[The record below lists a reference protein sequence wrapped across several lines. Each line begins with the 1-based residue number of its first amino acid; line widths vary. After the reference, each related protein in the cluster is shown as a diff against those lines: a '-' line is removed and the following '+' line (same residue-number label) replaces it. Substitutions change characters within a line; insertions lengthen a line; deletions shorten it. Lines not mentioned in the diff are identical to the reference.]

1 MLESILMN
9 KLIIFKADEQSIP
22 VSVRLEGDSLW
33 LTQDQIAELFGRE
46 RSVITK
52 HLRNVF
58 REEELEEKSVCANF
72 ARTAEDGK
80 TYQTQHYNLDAI
92 ISIGYRVNSKRG
104 TQFRQW
110 ATQILREHLTRGWT
124 LEQTRFVQNSTEL
137 EAALLLV
144 RKVVQRDELTSEMGR
159 GLADI
164 ISRYTQTFLLLQ
176 RYDEG
181 FLTEPQGTA
190 GGNLPSI
197 EEARSAITQLKKELI
212 NRGEASQLFGQE
224 REDGLASIL
233 SNLDQTVFGEPAY
246 ATLENKAAHLLYFVI
261 KNHPLS
267 DGNKRIGAFLFI
279 NFLHRNH
286 ALLRD
291 GQPIFNDIGLAAL
304 ALLIAESIPNQKETM
319 INLINNMLVIR

>member
-1 MLESILMN
+1 MN
-9 KLIIFKADEQSIP
+9 KLVIFKADEKSIP

-33 LTQDQIAELFGRE
+33 LTQEQMAELFGRE

-58 REEELEEKSVCANF
+58 REEELEEISVCANF

-80 TYQTQHYNLDAI
+80 IYQTQHYNLDAI
-92 ISIGYRVNSKRG
+92 ISVGYRVNSKRG

-110 ATQILREHLTRGWT
+110 ATQVLREHLTKGWT
-124 LEQTRFVQNSTEL
+124 LDQARLEQNSTEL

-144 RKVVQRDELTSEMGR
+144 RKVVQRDELTSEIGR

-181 FLTEPQGTA
+181 LLTEPKGTV

-197 EEARSAITQLKKELI
+197 DEARNAIAQLKKDLMS
-212 NRGEASQLFGQE
+212 RGEASQLFGQE
-224 REDGLASIL
+224 REEGLASIL

-246 ATLENKAAHLLYFVI
+246 ATLESKAAHLLYFVI

-267 DGNKRIGAFLFI
+267 DGNKRVGAFLFVD
-279 NFLHRNH
+279 FLHRNH
-286 ALLRD
+286 ALLKNE
-291 GQPIFNDIGLAAL
+291 QPIINDIGLAAL
-304 ALLIAESIPNQKETM
+304 ALLVAESIPNQKETI
-319 INLINNMLVIR
+319 INLIKNMLVSSI